1 MMRITLFLSPL
12 CLAGVFMLAACSKTD
27 DAGQIAEAIAAM
39 QEGIEQKQRSAIT
52 EHLAEGFKTQNGKD
66 SDALQAMMFYYFRRH
81 RNISVFTTNQEI
93 RVDGKWADVT
103 LDALLLAGENLLPE
117 QGQRFEVAMRW
128 QKSGA
133 EWQLSRIKWQPMVP

>member
-12 CLAGVFMLAACSKTD
+12 CLAGVFMLAACSEID
-27 DAGQIAEAIAAM
+27 DAGRIAEAIAAM
-39 QEGIEQKQRSAIT
+39 QQGIEQKQTDSVT
-52 EHLAEGFKTQNGKD
+52 EHLATDFRARHGKGSAD
-66 SDALQAMMFYYFRRH
+66 IQALMYYYFRQH
-81 RNISVFTTNQEI
+81 RKISVFTTNQEI
-93 RVDGKWADVT
+93 RVDGKQADVT

-133 EWQLSRIKWQPMVP
+133 EWKLSRLKWQRAGP